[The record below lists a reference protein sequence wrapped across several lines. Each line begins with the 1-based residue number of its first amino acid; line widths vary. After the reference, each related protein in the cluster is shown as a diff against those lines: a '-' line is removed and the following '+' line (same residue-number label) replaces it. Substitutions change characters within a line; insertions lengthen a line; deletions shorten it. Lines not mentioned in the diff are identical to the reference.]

1 LLTKQKAT
9 GATTATETTTNKELA
24 VLLMKNQGIHEGHWI
39 LSAML
44 TFGAINIG
52 QTADGSDALPAG
64 FVALNGVRLERVP
77 EPLPFSVNAAE
88 VNPKKIIYPRNYSY
102 LMWVASRTV
111 L

>member
-1 LLTKQKAT
+1 MTKSKKSVTQVAHEAKAT
-9 GATTATETTTNKELA
+9 GATTETTTNKELA

-44 TFGAINIG
+44 SFGAINIG
-52 QTADGSDALPAG
+52 QAEDASDALPAG

-88 VNPKKIIYPRNYSY
+88 VNPKK
-102 LMWVASRTV
+102 
-111 L
+111 